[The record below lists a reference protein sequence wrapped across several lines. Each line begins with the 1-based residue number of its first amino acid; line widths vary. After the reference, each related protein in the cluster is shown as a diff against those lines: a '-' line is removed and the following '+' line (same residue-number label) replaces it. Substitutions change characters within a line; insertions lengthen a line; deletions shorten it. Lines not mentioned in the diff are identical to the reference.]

1 MSSTDDSAWKDA
13 VRPKVISGPVPST
26 VNTIINNSGLW
37 QPGMTLFNYED
48 YQQRSLLESGM
59 VTVPGNKNTT
69 NYSSSIVDQTGDTTT
84 VMKQQLQ
91 QSAENAK
98 NDSTVNQNDST
109 INQVDAFQIIRN
121 NNIYDFI
128 LLICISTLIYNLIN
142 VKKINSCNTTIILLI
157 TILLYLGF

>member
-1 MSSTDDSAWKDA
+1 MTSTDDSAWKDA
-13 VRPKVISGPVPST
+13 VRPKVIQGTVPST
-26 VNTIINNSGLW
+26 VDTIVSTGGNW
-37 QPGMTLFNYED
+37 QPGMTLFNYES
-48 YQQRSLLESGM
+48 YGKQNLTELGFVE
-59 VTVPGNKNTT
+59 VPDNKNST
-69 NYSSSIVDQTGDTTT
+69 NYSNSLDQTGDTTT
-84 VMKQQLQ
+84 VMKKTLQ

-128 LLICISTLIYNLIN
+128 LLLCICTLIYNLIN